1 MKVALLIISFNR
13 LNYLKE
19 CLWSIEN
26 SDKSQVD
33 TILII
38 DNNSNAETVDCLQ
51 QSGFPV
57 QFNTE
62 RRGISA
68 NLLQGYEQ
76 LFQTHD
82 IVINFDSDALIRPD
96 CITRLLE
103 LYQPSTL
110 LTGFHS
116 TTEGRHPIISTHD
129 GYVIKKTVGGINFCI
144 DKDAYANYVRPA
156 LLATTPHGNF
166 DHVSCLNAGSVMCA
180 VPSLVQHLGIES
192 SLGHSDN
199 PDVADD
205 FYYHYLP
212 SVTLFGVDSNNERL
226 QKSAK
231 ACQYNIY
238 YGAVVTLNPDIRSKE
253 QYSEFIIKEAYKHIP
268 TSHVL
273 IFQHDGYVHNWK
285 AWDNSWLEYDYIG
298 APWWYGD
305 GMDVGNGGF
314 SLRSRRLMEIVAT
327 DKYINSV
334 GLYHPED
341 DVICRKYRVYLESV
355 YGIKFAPLEVAEKF
369 SFEGYKQPTKYLS
382 EQFGRHGDWI
392 RTKPERKFTGRKFVV
407 NQYQG
412 LGDILFLVPLIRALI
427 DEGNEVV
434 WPIADHY
441 FDIAKHFPDL
451 DMRRKS
457 EVDVPY
463 QSRLKTET
471 RYGTLLPYRFAQ
483 ELMGKSLKECMQAK
497 WAIYGHDW
505 RQWRGL
511 TYKRDK
517 QKEASLLMYLNLTT
531 DSVFQLINVN
541 FGEVE
546 RCGKVVV
553 NANPLLPIVEMSVIN
568 GYSLIDWL
576 GVIELA
582 KEIHT
587 ANTSI
592 MYLLELMTLNKPV
605 YVYKR
610 KTWGEV
616 NFEHTAA
623 IWSNKDFIFEE

>member
-103 LYQPSTL
+103 LYQPNTL

-129 GYVIKKTVGGINFCI
+129 GYVIKKSVGGINFCI
-144 DKDAYANYVRPA
+144 DRQAYQNFVHPA

-205 FYYHYLP
+205 FYYWDLP

-226 QKSAK
+226 QKAAK
-231 ACQYNIY
+231 TCQYNIR

-253 QYSEFIIKEAYKHIP
+253 QYSEFIIKEAYKHTP

-341 DVICRKYRVYLESV
+341 DVICRKYRTYLESV
-355 YGIKFAPLEVAEKF
+355 YGIKFAPLEVAERF

-382 EQFGRHGDWI
+382 DQFGRHGDWI
-392 RTKPERKFTGRKFVV
+392 RTEPVKVKKERYVF
-407 NQYQG
+407 NQFLS
-412 LGDILFLVPLIRALI
+412 LGDILFLIPMYRALV
-427 DEGNEVV
+427 DEGNDVV
-434 WPIADHY
+434 WPIDKMY
-441 FDIAKHFPDL
+441 ISIKKHFPDVNFVCKQDYNL
-451 DMRRKS
+451 
-457 EVDVPY
+457 PY
-463 QSRLKTET
+463 ESRLKTQT
-471 RYGTLLPYRFAQ
+471 QHGILLPYRFAS
-483 ELMGKSLKECMQAK
+483 ELQGLGLKNCMDSK
-497 WAIYGHDW
+497 YKLYGHDYKMW
-505 RQWRGL
+505 RSLSW
-511 TYKRDK
+511 KRDK
-517 QKEASLLMYLNLTT
+517 QAEAKLIELVGAKGEFNLVNVTFGHEAT
-531 DSVFQLINVN
+531 MKITPRINN
-541 FGEVE
+541 D
-546 RCGKVVV
+546 
-553 NANPLLPIVEMSVIN
+553 LPIIEMRNID
-568 GYSLIDWL
+568 GFTLIDWL
-576 GVIELA
+576 GVVELA
-582 KEIHT
+582 SEIH
-587 ANTSI
+587 ASNSSLN
-592 MYLLELMTLNKPV
+592 YLLELMDIKCKV
-605 YVYKR
+605 YLYPRNHWQEK
-610 KTWGEV
+610 G
-616 NFEHTAA
+616 FEYTRHLWT
-623 IWSNKDFIFEE
+623 NPCFVFCE